1 MTSEE
6 LKLLAEIYSDPE
18 LVTPEEINNEL
29 EDLGF
34 DYDEFRLRVLNRIMD
49 IKREAKYDEGR
60 QNINKYYS
68 LLSELKDK
76 LHFSGSDKQLESQ
89 IRFAFHK
96 LEGISDEDLKEI
108 MNDQAKMKLIKEIK
122 DKKEIDE

>member
-1 MTSEE
+1 MTNEE

-18 LVTPEEINNEL
+18 LVTPDEITNEL

-34 DYDEFRLRVLNRIMD
+34 NYDEFRLRVLSRIMD
-49 IKREAKYDEGR
+49 IKREALYDEGR
-60 QNINKYYS
+60 QNINKYHS

-76 LHFSGSDKQLESQ
+76 LHFGGSSAQLESK

-96 LEGISDEDLKEI
+96 LESLSDEDLKEI
-108 MNDQAKMKLIKEIK
+108 MNDQAKMELIKKIK
-122 DKKEIDE
+122 DKKDIDA